1 MMSKVFCPPNAI
13 FLVDGRTVHLPFP
26 GVFVLPEI
34 DELMYILHPS
44 SSLLRERA
52 DLLRRRWQWR
62 NGIPTAA
69 ATAWRRGACGFPAA
83 GLVEEAEIGGAL
95 QLHKAQYPSHARI
108 PLADPF
114 SPCHATVS
122 MFMHGLYG
130 IESEFTQKKLSLVP
144 QDAFVLLFSKL
155 QVWKSMCEQT
165 VPVSASEENE
175 ANRGTNLDQMELFFP
190 FA

>member
-13 FLVDGRTVHLPFP
+13 FLVDGRTVHLSFP

-52 DLLRRRWQWR
+52 DLLRRRRRQWR

-114 SPCHATVS
+114 SPCHATTEKCGSGVVTEEDIRQGD
-122 MFMHGLYG
+122 FV
-130 IESEFTQKKLSLVP
+130 IEYVGEEM
-144 QDAFVLLFSKL
+144 LFDRI
-155 QVWKSMCEQT
+155 WKVGDQIW
-165 VPVSASEENE
+165 VRKNPVH
-175 ANRGTNLDQMELFFP
+175 
-190 FA
+190 